1 VSGAL
6 FNSSAAIVV
15 LPENSLVFWSYL
27 AFFTILAVGL
37 VTMFVRGD
45 WQKAHGIDKL
55 PLFGPLFYG
64 APVAAFGVEHFTLTD
79 GMTTMIP
86 GWIPWHRFWVLFLGT
101 CFILAALS
109 LVTKIW
115 ARFSAFM
122 LGLTFFLFV
131 ALMHFPGWLG
141 HTQNREALSVV
152 FRETSFSGGALA
164 FAAGLNGQWRERGSR
179 ILAAIGRYFVAI
191 PVLFFS
197 FEQFTHGRYLAGV
210 PLTRLTPNYIPGG
223 SMWTYLAAIIYA
235 VAGILLVANRKSR
248 AAATWLGAT
257 VLFIELI
264 IYVPIGIVDRAS
276 LDNGLN
282 YVADTLMFCGA
293 VLLLAIAMPRESKQP

>member
-1 VSGAL
+1 
-6 FNSSAAIVV
+6 
-15 LPENSLVFWSYL
+15 LVFWSYL
-27 AFFTILAVGL
+27 AFFSVLAVGL
-37 VTMFVRGD
+37 ITMFVRGD
-45 WQKAHGIDKL
+45 WQKARGLDKL

-79 GMTTMIP
+79 AMAPMIP
-86 GWIPWHRFWVLFLGT
+86 SWIHWHRFWILFLGG
-101 CFILAALS
+101 CFIVAAFS
-109 LVTKIW
+109 LVTRVW

-122 LGLTFFLFV
+122 FGLTFFLFV
-131 ALMHFPGWLG
+131 AVMHFPGWLG
-141 HTQNREALSVV
+141 DQHNREALSVV

-164 FAAGLNGQWRERGSR
+164 FAAGLNGQWRERWAH

-210 PLTRLTPNYIPGG
+210 PLTRLTPSYIPGG
-223 SMWTYLAAIIYA
+223 PIWTYLAAISYA
-235 VAGILLVANRKSR
+235 IAGILLVANKRTR

-264 IYVPIGIVDRAS
+264 IYVPIGIADRAS
-276 LDNGLN
+276 LGNGLN
-282 YVADTLMFCGA
+282 YVADTLMFCGTT
-293 VLLLAIAMPRESKQP
+293 LLLAYAMPRES